1 MSRDEREL
9 SPEALGRLNFEDELA
24 LLRMRILRL
33 AKAPEEESSVER
45 ARLLL
50 GMLEALA
57 RLGNLQARVERVADG
72 GAGLLKEEW
81 WSSADGES
89 YTDGESYADGESS

>member
-1 MSRDEREL
+1 MDRRKPHGERRRRTLYWEAMSRDEREL

-24 LLRMRILRL
+24 LLR
-33 AKAPEEESSVER
+33 
-45 ARLLL
+45 L